1 MIKGII
7 VQRQEMMAAWTRVV
21 ATGVEIVKGQVE
33 GKRGMEASDVGDVTA
48 VSAGATGGGN
58 SEGAGLGK
66 I

>member
-1 MIKGII
+1 MVKDII

-48 VSAGATGGGN
+48 VSAGATGAGN